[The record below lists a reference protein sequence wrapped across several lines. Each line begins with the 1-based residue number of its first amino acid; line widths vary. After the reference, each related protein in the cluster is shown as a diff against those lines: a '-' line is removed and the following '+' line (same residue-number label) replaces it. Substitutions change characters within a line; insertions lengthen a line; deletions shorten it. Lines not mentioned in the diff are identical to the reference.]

1 MIIKGESGIRDDI
14 LESNDEWDFGTSLLC
29 FIDDDRFLYSFDYI
43 NFAMINE
50 IDSQIFGKI
59 IYKESNLKKIITLFI
74 QDIYFKKINK
84 TNETH
89 YYDEI
94 YSYLQRN
101 YEEKLEKK
109 IIFDFAIRYWKKNKF
124 VY

>member
-14 LESNDEWDFGTSLLC
+14 LESNDEWDFGTSLPC
-29 FIDDDRFLYSFDYI
+29 FIDDDSFLYSFDYI